1 MRIAAFRRIVWM
13 LLASATTGFAAD
25 LYAPFPTYNQS
36 PLVQIYG
43 LPDPGS
49 ARLLAAGEREARVSV
64 DVANH
69 FFAEAHPAERL
80 LLDGETHRL
89 AVALRYGV
97 RGGEWGIE
105 LPYLRHSRGFLDH
118 LIDRWHDVFGL
129 PEGDRTE
136 HPNDRLRYL
145 YERNGTR
152 LLDLAHSTAGIGDV
166 RIHGAWALSTG
177 GYATALRAS
186 LKLPTGD
193 PDRLH
198 GSGAAD
204 LALWLSAAC
213 SAPRCP
219 GAWRWNGS
227 FGVLVL
233 GRGEVL
239 PDQQRPAA
247 LFGSVGIGWRMG
259 APLVLKAELRSHG
272 AFYRDSALEPLGR
285 TAFQLVFGGTWLL
298 SHTAA
303 LDVAISEDMRVS
315 TSPDVSFLFSLRAG
329 F

>member
-1 MRIAAFRRIVWM
+1 MRIADFRRIAWM
-13 LLASATTGFAAD
+13 MLALAPSGFAAD
-25 LYAPFPTYNQS
+25 PYAPFPTYNQS

-49 ARLLAAGEREARVSV
+49 AHVLAAGEREARVSV

-69 FFAEAHPAERL
+69 FFAEAHAAERL

-89 AVALRYGV
+89 TVMLRYGV

-118 LIDRWHDVFGL
+118 LIDSWHDALGL
-129 PEGDRTE
+129 PEGERPE
-136 HPNDRLRYL
+136 HPNDRLRYV
-145 YERNGTR
+145 YERNGSR
-152 LLDLAHSTAGIGDV
+152 LLDLAQAAAGIGDA
-166 RIHGAWALSTG
+166 RIHAAWALSTG
-177 GYATALRAS
+177 GHAAALRAS

-193 PDRLH
+193 PDRLQ

-213 SAPRCP
+213 GAPRCP

-227 FGVLVL
+227 FGVLAL
-233 GRGEVL
+233 GRGDVL
-239 PDQQRPAA
+239 RDQQRPAA
-247 LFGSVGIGWRMG
+247 LFGSFGIGWRMR
-259 APLVLKAELRSHG
+259 APVVLKAELRSHG
-272 AFYRDSALEPLGR
+272 ALYRDSALEPLGR
-285 TAFQLVFGGTWLL
+285 TSFQLILGGTWLL
-298 SHTAA
+298 SRTTA
-303 LDVAISEDMRVS
+303 LDVAISEDARIS
-315 TSPDVSFLFSLRAG
+315 TSPDVSFLLSLRAG